1 MEIRLQSVLL
11 PTEGICEEQELY
23 YHTLDEGRSEDYD
36 GYFNLFY
43 IEKRKRYTG
52 LAGLR
57 LNLRLQGYVS
67 ITLMHDRD
75 EIMSYELGYPYE
87 LRDYS
92 FDYPYEGYKDG
103 VFWFRL
109 VRSGVAG
116 DTGVAGGEKRADDGH
131 DTDSTGGGVQT
142 SVAGEYVGIVDETRP
157 VRVLVDICTYRRETY
172 VLENMRRLT
181 GYLSDERNRYIR
193 DNIIVSLIDN
203 GRTLNEIPEITG
215 ITDENPYIRVIE
227 NHNTGGS
234 GGFTRG
240 MEEAITLRER
250 EGLTHVLL
258 MDDDA
263 TFEPDLYVRL
273 YGLLATLR
281 DEYADITVGGAI
293 WRDDYPYIQHASG
306 EWYERLSLRN
316 TMPFLDMRS
325 YEECTQEEMCS
336 TAYEYRRYS
345 GWWCCCY
352 SLNTVR
358 MDNLPMQFFVH
369 GDDIEYEKRNRLN
382 GNPVV
387 FINGIGVWHRA
398 FDSEFKGNKE
408 YYDFRNFL
416 ILTAIHEPDLP
427 KSYIRHKIGR
437 MLLDRCFA
445 RQYAGMEWA
454 YMGAMDYLKGPAWFE
469 TIDPEAHHQIV
480 RQYMADQYRFVP
492 LHDVEVSNMDELLA
506 RAEQIGN
513 GVQVSKLTGAGRAR
527 PGAVSAFIRCVRD
540 GLGRPHKPGAAIS
553 TPDESFWEMD
563 FRYRETCF
571 YIPRERKAMVV
582 RVRPGAVWRV
592 MRMYVSF
599 ARGLAQA
606 DISEWS
612 RAYKLDRADNFSDS
626 SATCF

>member
-1 MEIRLQSVLL
+1 MILQRIML
-11 PTEGICEEQELY
+11 PSEGICNTKEVFL
-23 YHTLDEGRSEDYD
+23 HIGSDGVSEDYD

-43 IEKRKRYTG
+43 IEKRKKYTSING
-52 LAGLR
+52 LA
-57 LNLRLQGYVS
+57 LNLTLKGYLRIS
-67 ITLMHDRD
+67 LMHDRD
-75 EIMSYELGYPYE
+75 EILTYDLDHPESEVE
-87 LRDYS
+87 YS
-92 FDYPYEGYKDG
+92 FSFPYDRYDKG

-109 VRSGVAG
+109 IRCEAGSFGADGRTTVSGHYEGLTEHA
-116 DTGVAGGEKRADDGH
+116 
-131 DTDSTGGGVQT
+131 
-142 SVAGEYVGIVDETRP
+142 RP
-157 VRVLVDICTYRRETY
+157 VRILVDICTYRREEY
-172 VLENMRRLT
+172 VLRNLRRICSF
-181 GYLSDERNRYIR
+181 LSDQMNRYLC
-193 DNIIVSLIDN
+193 DAMQVVLVDN
-203 GRTLNEIPEITG
+203 GRTLRDSEEIQAIL
-215 ITDENPYIRVIE
+215 DAYPYITVIE
-227 NHNTGGS
+227 NRNTGGA

-240 MEEAITLRER
+240 MEEAISRADSD
-250 EGLTHVLL
+250 GLTHVLL

-263 TFEPDLYVRL
+263 TYDCEVFVRV
-273 YGLLATLR
+273 YGLLSTLKP
-281 DEYADITVGGAI
+281 EYADITVGGAI

-316 TMPFLDMRS
+316 TMPYLDMRS

-358 MDNLPMQFFVH
+358 PDNLPMQFFVH
-369 GDDIEYEKRNRLN
+369 GDDIEYEKRNRLS

-387 FINGIGVWHRA
+387 FINGVGVWHRA

-437 MLLDRCFA
+437 MLLARCLS

-454 YMGAMDYLKGPAWFE
+454 YMGAMDYLKGPAWFSS
-469 TIDPEAHHQIV
+469 INPEEQHQVV

-527 PGAVSAFIRCVRD
+527 PGAVSAFIRCVCD

-563 FRYRETCF
+563 LRYRETCF
-571 YIPRERKAMVV
+571 YVPRERKAMVV
-582 RVRPGAVWRV
+582 RVRPGAIWRV
-592 MRMYVSF
+592 MRMYISF
-599 ARGLAQA
+599 SRGLAQA

-612 RAYKLDRADNFSDS
+612 RAYKFDRTDSFSDS